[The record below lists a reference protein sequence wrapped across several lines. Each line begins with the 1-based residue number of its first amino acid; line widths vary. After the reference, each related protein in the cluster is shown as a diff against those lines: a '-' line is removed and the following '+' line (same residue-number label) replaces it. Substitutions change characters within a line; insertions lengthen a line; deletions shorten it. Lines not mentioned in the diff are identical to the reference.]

1 MTIGH
6 DFQLKDELVDNI
18 NVRLQIWDTSGQEKY
33 RPTIKSYF
41 KGAKGVFLVFDV
53 LDRKSF
59 EDIKYWLREL
69 KYIESNYAKI
79 LLGNKYDLIDD

>member
-33 RPTIKSYF
+33 RPMIKSYF
-41 KGAKGVFLVFDV
+41 KGVKGVFLVFDV

-59 EDIKYWLREL
+59 DDIKYWLREL
-69 KYIESNYAKI
+69 KHIESNYAKI